1 MSEKKTAEKPRTS
14 GTGYRH
20 RVPGTAYYFLTCFL
34 DDVVFFFETVCL
46 TDFDD
51 LDFADDDFDL
61 AFRDASAQLTRAR
74 DLLLRTA
81 FPRRDFAATHR
92 TG

>member
-1 MSEKKTAEKPRTS
+1 MFARTS
-14 GTGYRH
+14 GIGYRH

-51 LDFADDDFDL
+51 LDFADLDDFDR
-61 AFRDASAQLTRAR
+61 RDASAQLTRAR

-81 FPRRDFAATHR
+81 FPRRDFAATQR